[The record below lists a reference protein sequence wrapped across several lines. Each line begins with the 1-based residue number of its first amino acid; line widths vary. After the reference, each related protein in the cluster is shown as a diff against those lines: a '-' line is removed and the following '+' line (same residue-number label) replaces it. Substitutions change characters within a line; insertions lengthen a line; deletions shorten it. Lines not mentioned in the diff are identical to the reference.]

1 MCDQLVTHWLTM
13 FRIALSYI
21 IEHNAAAKISTVS
34 GMPFIVLV
42 LLLVC
47 VSLCSASV
55 CVCVLRQVFLQMTV
69 HALSSISIT
78 IDRK

>member
-1 MCDQLVTHWLTM
+1 M

-21 IEHNAAAKISTVS
+21 IEHNAAAKINTVS

-55 CVCVLRQVFLQMTV
+55 CVCVCVEASVSADDCARPQQ
-69 HALSSISIT
+69 H
-78 IDRK
+78 

>member
-1 MCDQLVTHWLTM
+1 M

-55 CVCVLRQVFLQMTV
+55 CVCVEASVSADDCARPQQ
-69 HALSSISIT
+69 H
-78 IDRK
+78 